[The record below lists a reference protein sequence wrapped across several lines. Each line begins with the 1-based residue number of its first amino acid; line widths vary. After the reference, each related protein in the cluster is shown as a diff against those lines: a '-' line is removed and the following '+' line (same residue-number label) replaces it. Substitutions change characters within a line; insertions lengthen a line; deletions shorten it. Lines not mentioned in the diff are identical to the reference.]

1 MSLSRA
7 LIIAAG
13 MIPALAGCGS
23 GGGAGGG
30 QADSVV
36 VLPATPLEIAVE
48 FSNLL
53 SMNDPACFGFLDP
66 SFRDSVEA
74 LSLPPWQVFGRW
86 RGFDAS
92 GRLTEVIEDS
102 TGTRTSY
109 FCTIARMENPA
120 IVRIDFVLSEGNW
133 LIEALGEEIPEAVID
148 SLTIERTARMIMANP
163 QIRFEIRIA
172 RELFDDCRVD
182 SGMCFSSLAAA
193 QLHGTGFAEYVAA
206 LTPEGYGQL
215 ALSNIRRSAKLQ
227 IIQDR
232 ATFNLPNVPAELN
245 GFVASWRE
253 MAYLGKAVLRSRHE
267 AMQSLRLNGTWT
279 DPDSGLDLERLSIL
293 TSSFLAVSD
302 LVELTDTLSSTWPAM
317 MTTGSEEPLQELLV
331 QLDPHM
337 TEQRSENDAGITVW
351 RALGVEMNGDQD
363 PERVVYWAGNL
374 FLFQGTPTGYRLVW
388 RTYEGFESEYH
399 ADFASQPSVLS
410 GCRDVTFIGNS
421 GQYEY
426 CLTFEGGSPVLERT
440 QLATTG
446 AGEE

>member
-1 MSLSRA
+1 
-7 LIIAAG
+7 
-13 MIPALAGCGS
+13 
-23 GGGAGGG
+23 
-30 QADSVV
+30 
-36 VLPATPLEIAVE
+36 
-48 FSNLL
+48 
-53 SMNDPACFGFLDP
+53 
-66 SFRDSVEA
+66 
-74 LSLPPWQVFGRW
+74 
-86 RGFDAS
+86 
-92 GRLTEVIEDS
+92 
-102 TGTRTSY
+102 
-109 FCTIARMENPA
+109 
-120 IVRIDFVLSEGNW
+120 
-133 LIEALGEEIPEAVID
+133 
-148 SLTIERTARMIMANP
+148 
-163 QIRFEIRIA
+163 
-172 RELFDDCRVD
+172 
-182 SGMCFSSLAAA
+182 
-193 QLHGTGFAEYVAA
+193 
-206 LTPEGYGQL
+206 
-215 ALSNIRRSAKLQ
+215 
-227 IIQDR
+227 
-232 ATFNLPNVPAELN
+232 
-245 GFVASWRE
+245 
-253 MAYLGKAVLRSRHE
+253 
-267 AMQSLRLNGTWT
+267 MQSLRLNGTWT

-302 LVELTDTLSSTWPAM
+302 LVEQTDTLSSTWPAM
-317 MTTGSEEPLQELLV
+317 MTTGSEEPLQELLI